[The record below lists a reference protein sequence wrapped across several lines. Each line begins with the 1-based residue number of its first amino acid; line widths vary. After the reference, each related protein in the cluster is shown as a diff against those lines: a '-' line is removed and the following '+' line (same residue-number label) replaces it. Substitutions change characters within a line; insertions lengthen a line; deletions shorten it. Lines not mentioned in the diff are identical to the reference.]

1 MTQIFLKCP
10 NPGKGSTPVTKTEK
24 NIDIN
29 VNIVSILVHIIF
41 CILKEFN
48 CF

>member
-1 MTQIFLKCP
+1 MTRIFLRCP

-29 VNIVSILVHIIF
+29 VNIVSILEHIIF
-41 CILKEFN
+41 CILKEFH